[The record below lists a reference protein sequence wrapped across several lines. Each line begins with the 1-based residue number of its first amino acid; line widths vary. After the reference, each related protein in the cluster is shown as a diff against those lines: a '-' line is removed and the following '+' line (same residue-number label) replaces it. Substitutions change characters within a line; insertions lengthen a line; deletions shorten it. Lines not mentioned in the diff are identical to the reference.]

1 MPTKIKLKPR
11 VSILKVLLP
20 TMVGLLLCVLIYM
33 QLTDDEK
40 NELFSAMLS
49 ANYGWLGLS
58 MALGILSHLSRA
70 YRWKFLLEP
79 LGKAPALKNSFYAVM
94 IGYLINMILPRAG
107 EASRGI
113 ALSRSENISFERTF
127 GTILAERVVDMV
139 VLMLIVAATFYLQFE
154 LLKEYLDTLQ
164 SGLVAKFTGFFWIV
178 VVLGIATVYLLFRFG
193 RRSKNKIIRKVYLIG
208 LGVISGLKTIATMQ
222 KKGYF
227 ILHTIL
233 IWGLY
238 IGMAWVCY
246 FTLAETSQVSAAGVF
261 AAFVLGS
268 FAIVLFP
275 GGLGAYPVAVQKA
288 LILYGISAGV
298 GFALGWIMWFG
309 QTFMIVILGLI
320 SLYLTP
326 SFKSQKKQNG

>member
-1 MPTKIKLKPR
+1 MSDTPNKSQFSLLKF
-11 VSILKVLLP
+11 ILP
-20 TMVGLLLCVLIYM
+20 AAVGLILCVLIYL
-33 QLTDDEK
+33 QLSDQEK
-40 NELFSAMLS
+40 VELFSAMSS
-49 ANYGWLGLS
+49 ANYYWLGFS
-58 MALGILSHLSRA
+58 MVLGAFSHVSRA
-70 YRWKFLLEP
+70 YRWKFLLQP
-79 LGKAPALKNSFYAVM
+79 MGKTPSLKNSFYAVM

-107 EASRGI
+107 EASRGL

-139 VLMLIVAATFYLQFE
+139 VLLIIVATTFYLQFN
-154 LLKEYLDTLQ
+154 LLNEYFDTLS
-164 SGLVAKFTGFFWIV
+164 SGLAAKFTGIFWLLV
-178 VVLGIATVYLLFRFG
+178 VVGVTSVYLLLKLG

-208 LGVISGLKTIATMQ
+208 LGVISGLKTIATME

-227 ILHTIL
+227 IFHTIL

-238 IGMAWVCY
+238 IAMAWVCY
-246 FTLAETSQVSAAGVF
+246 FTLEETSNVSAAGVF

-288 LILYGISAGV
+288 LMLYGVSAGF

-309 QTFMIVILGLI
+309 QTAMIVVLGLI
-320 SLYLTP
+320 SLYFTP
-326 SFKSQKKQNG
+326 SFKQTRK

>member
-1 MPTKIKLKPR
+1 MTTNSDKPSAKFSALKFIVPA
-11 VSILKVLLP
+11 V
-20 TMVGLLLCVLIYM
+20 VGLLLCVLIYF
-33 QLTDDEK
+33 QLTEQEK
-40 NELFSAMLS
+40 VELFNAMKS
-49 ANYGWLGLS
+49 ANYYWLGLS
-58 MALGILSHLSRA
+58 MLLGFLSHVSRA
-70 YRWKFLLEP
+70 YRWKFLLQP
-79 LGKAPALKNSFYAVM
+79 LGKTPALRNSFYAVM
-94 IGYLINMILPRAG
+94 IGYLINMLLPRAG

-139 VLMLIVAATFYLQFE
+139 VLLLIVAATFYLQFE
-154 LLKEYLDTLQ
+154 MMNDYFDTLQ
-164 SGLVAKFTGFFWIV
+164 SGLAAKFSGIFWV
-178 VVLGIATVYLLFRFG
+178 VVLSGIVGVYLLFKYG
-193 RRSKNKIIRKVYLIG
+193 RRAKNKIIRKVYLIG

-227 ILHTIL
+227 IFHTLL
-233 IWGLY
+233 IWALY
-238 IGMAWVCY
+238 IGMSWVCY
-246 FTLAETSQVSAAGVF
+246 FTLAETSHVGAAGVF

-288 LILYGISAGV
+288 LILYGVTAGF

-309 QTFMIVILGLI
+309 QTLMILVLGLI

-326 SFKSQKKQNG
+326 SFKTIKRT